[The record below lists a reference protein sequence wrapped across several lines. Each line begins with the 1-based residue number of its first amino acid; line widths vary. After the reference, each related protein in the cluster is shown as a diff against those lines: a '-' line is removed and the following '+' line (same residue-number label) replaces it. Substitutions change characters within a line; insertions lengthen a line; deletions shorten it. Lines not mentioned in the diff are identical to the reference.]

1 MKEESQALNLPSL
14 LKIEDFFWWEKECLC
29 INWVDSCMFF
39 WWRWNNSYTPQMLLS
54 GQANIRV
61 NHIHKWMY
69 YIQDSFAHIPL
80 VQEWLTALFSKLTCF
95 THIAILS
102 SPLNFVSMLM
112 KSTLIILFLKDLP
125 MLSSKLIIPK
135 LFFYTTNLPLSLGH
149 SMKHPIDELDLHDLF
164 YDFVYGCNSFTLSPL
179 WPSYNGPHLIK
190 ISKEALPPYLHN
202 FDIPKHWHQLGLFI
216 TPITMSYTTV

>member
-1 MKEESQALNLPSL
+1 MVVLHL
-14 LKIEDFFWWEKECLC
+14 
-29 INWVDSCMFF
+29 
-39 WWRWNNSYTPQMLLS
+39 
-54 GQANIRV
+54 
-61 NHIHKWMY
+61 
-69 YIQDSFAHIPL
+69 
-80 VQEWLTALFSKLTCF
+80 KLTCF

-190 ISKEALPPYLHN
+190 ISKEALPPYFHN